1 MNDIFTRRKILILLV
16 VLAYS
21 VNIFFFLLSQNS
33 LNNYGLNGVREE
45 EKIQCVIK
53 SANNDTTAPII
64 TILNPDI
71 NNTLIKT
78 VSYEFIVNITDA
90 NPPLPGNVSIEI
102 SSTSASLFNAS
113 MILGEDDIWFFFW
126 DNLTSYPNSETY
138 VIRITAKDSS
148 SNENYGFSNYFN
160 VILAYYDEE
169 PPSLIN
175 VIFYVIAVVVI
186 FAFKSKCFWVF
197 IGLWFASFIR

>member
-21 VNIFFFLLSQNS
+21 VNIFFFLLSQNP
-33 LNNYGLNGVREE
+33 LNNYGLNDVREE
-45 EKIQCVIK
+45 EKIQYIIK

-64 TILNPDI
+64 TFVNPDI

-90 NPPLPGNVSIEI
+90 NPPLPGNTSIEI
-102 SSTSASLFNAS
+102 SNTSASLFNAS
-113 MILGEDDIWFFFW
+113 MILGEDEIWFFFG

-148 SNENYGFSNYFN
+148 SNENYGFSNYLN
-160 VILAYYDEE
+160 VILAYYDED

-186 FAFKSKCFWVF
+186 FAFIKVYINKKSIKTVKE
-197 IGLWFASFIR
+197 